1 MPRIPDTLGA
11 APVPTAPTSVASYQP
26 NNTGLANLGQSLAN
40 AGDMLQQEILKEH
53 ARINTAKVEDAFNQ
67 LRNGQI
73 DLTIGQDNGFQNIRG
88 ADAVKQPLLKN
99 YTDRFSDLQKQLAG
113 SLDNDQ
119 QRDMF
124 KARANVA
131 QTQFTQ
137 DLLQHLYKENGV
149 YQGQVYEGTVGTEL
163 RAASAKWDS
172 PAEVQASLARI
183 SAATNDQASRLGLP
197 DEAKNELLLQ
207 EQSKVHA
214 AVIQQ
219 ALASKK
225 YDYAKAW
232 FDANRDQVD
241 TKTAKLLEQEVGNAA
256 QKQLFDG
263 YQSAYLQGM
272 DSPQALNGLL
282 KQVNADK
289 TLDEDRRNILVGRIQ
304 NRSDVLENRA
314 ARAQDQRD
322 HMLGQQIGVA
332 TAMVEKGYD
341 LSPDQLAP
349 LVTATQ
355 GTALAPAVGQL
366 IQTSNATRQ
375 FRNMDFRSQEA
386 YLSQMDAA
394 VRKDPGKYDV
404 TLVAKLKQIHDHQKE
419 EAYADPMTF
428 AVRQGFVDPKDPAV
442 QPLNFSDPSQLAP
455 QLAARFG
462 LARTMAGKYGTPTK
476 PLTTE
481 ETASLSS
488 ALTNAS
494 PQAKRQVFAT
504 LSKASGQDFDGYKA
518 MMAQLAPGDPVTAT
532 AGVFAG
538 RGYTDPTGGP
548 QSNVADMILRG
559 QSILHPQSADGS
571 SGKGKLWPM
580 PQGKDEGTMRTLFT
594 SSVGDAFAGMPAAQ
608 NAAYQTAQA
617 IYAAKV
623 SDKGDSSGM
632 LDPDAWKSAIKL
644 ATGGVERHNGH
655 SVVLPWGMPYR
666 DFRNQLDT
674 RLQQVASSGALAD
687 GVTTSQLGDMPLL
700 PIGDGRYLLKAGD
713 GVMVDKNNQPVTIDF
728 NKPLP
733 PTAKKPP
740 ANFNALMNIRPGHE

>member
-1 MPRIPDTLGA
+1 MARIPDTLGA
-11 APVPTAPTSVASYQP
+11 EPVPTAQTSVATYQP
-26 NNTGLANLGQSLAN
+26 SNAGMENLSQAFAN

-73 DLTIGQDNGFQNIRG
+73 DLTIGQDNGFQNVHG

-99 YTDRFSDLQKQLAG
+99 YTNSFTALQKQLSD

-119 QRDMF
+119 QREMF

-131 QTQFTQ
+131 QGQFTQ
-137 DLLQHLYKENGV
+137 DLLQHLYKENGI
-149 YQGQVYEGTVGTEL
+149 YQGQVYEGTVNTEL

-172 PAEVQASLARI
+172 PPEVQASQERI
-183 SAATNDQASRLGLP
+183 RAAVDEQATRLGLP
-197 DEAKNELLLQ
+197 DEAKNELMLQ
-207 EQSKVHA
+207 EMSKVHA
-214 AVIQQ
+214 AVIGQ
-219 ALASKK
+219 ALASKQ

-241 TKTAKLLEQEVGNAA
+241 TKTAKVLEREVGDAA

-263 YQSAYLQGM
+263 YQAAYLQGM

-282 KQVNADK
+282 KQVSADK

-314 ARAQDQRD
+314 ARAQDRRD
-322 HMLGQQIGVA
+322 HIIGQQIGVA

-341 LSPDQLAP
+341 LSPDQLEP
-349 LVTATQ
+349 LV
-355 GTALAPAVGQL
+355 
-366 IQTSNATRQ
+366 NATRGTPMASAVSQ
-375 FRNMDFRSQEA
+375 LLQTSSATREFRNMDFRGQEA
-386 YLSQMDAA
+386 YLSKMDAL
-394 VRKDPGKYDV
+394 VRTDPSKYDV
-404 TLVAKLKQIHDHQKE
+404 TLVSKLKQIHDHQKE
-419 EAYADPMTF
+419 DAYADPTTF

-462 LARTMAGKYGTPTK
+462 LARTMTSKYGTPTK

-488 ALTNAS
+488 ALANAS

-518 MMAQLAPGDPVTAT
+518 MMAQLAPGNPVTAT

-538 RGYTDPTGGP
+538 RGYTDPTSGP
-548 QSNVADMILRG
+548 QSNVADLILRG
-559 QSILHPQSADGS
+559 QSILHPQSADGKE
-571 SGKGKLWPM
+571 GGKLWPM
-580 PQGKDEGTMRTLFT
+580 PKGSDEKTMGTLFT
-594 SSVGDAFAGMPAAQ
+594 STVGDAFAGMPAAQ
-608 NAAYQTAQA
+608 NAAFQTAQA

-623 SDKGDSSGM
+623 SDKGDNSGI
-632 LDPDAWKSAIKL
+632 LNADAWKSAIKL

-655 SVVLPWGMPYR
+655 SVVLPWGMPYS

-687 GVTTSQLGDMPLL
+687 GVTAGQLGDMPLL

-733 PTAKKPP
+733 PIAGKPP
-740 ANFNALMNIRPGHE
+740 ANFKALMNIRPGHE

>member
-11 APVPTAPTSVASYQP
+11 APVPTAATSVASYQP
-26 NNTGLANLGQSLAN
+26 NNQGLVNFGQSLAN

-99 YTDRFSDLQKQLAG
+99 YTDRFGDLQKQLAD

-131 QTQFTQ
+131 QSQFTQ

-183 SAATNDQASRLGLP
+183 GAAVNDQASRVGLP
-197 DEAKNELLLQ
+197 DEAKSELLLQ

-219 ALASKK
+219 ALASKQ

-241 TKTAKLLEQEVGNAA
+241 TKTAKLLEREVGDAA

-289 TLDEDRRNILVGRIQ
+289 TLDEDRRNILIGRIQ
-304 NRSDVLENRA
+304 NRSEVLDNRA
-314 ARAQDQRD
+314 AREQDRRER
-322 HMLGQQIGVA
+322 MIGQQINVA

-341 LSPDQLAP
+341 LPPEQLEP
-349 LVTATQ
+349 LVTATK
-355 GTALAPAVGQL
+355 GTALGPAVSQL
-366 IQTSNATRQ
+366 VQTSNATRQ
-375 FRNMDFRSQEA
+375 FRNMDFRQQEA

-404 TLVAKLKQIHDHQKE
+404 TLVSKLKQIHDHQKD
-419 EAYADPMTF
+419 EAYADPTTF
-428 AVRQGFVDPKDPAV
+428 AVRQGFVSGNDPAA
-442 QPLNFSDPSQLAP
+442 QPLNFSDPSQLGP
-455 QLAARFG
+455 QLSARFG
-462 LARTMAGKYGTPTK
+462 LARTMSSKYGTPAK

-518 MMAQLAPGDPVTAT
+518 MMAQLAPNDPVTAT

-548 QSNVADMILRG
+548 QSNVADLILRG
-559 QSILHPQSADGS
+559 QSILHPQSADGKE
-571 SGKGKLWPM
+571 GGKLWPM
-580 PQGKDEGTMRTLFT
+580 PKGSDEKTMSTLFT
-594 SSVGDAFAGMPAAQ
+594 SAVGDAFAGMPAAQ

-623 SDKGDSSGM
+623 SDKGDNSGI
-632 LDPDAWKSAIKL
+632 LNSDAWKSAIKL

-687 GVTTSQLGDMPLL
+687 GVTAGQLGDMPLL

-713 GVMVDKNNQPVTIDF
+713 GVMVDKSNQPVTIDF

-733 PTAKKPP
+733 AVAKKPP